1 MPATL
6 QPLIWLVLT
15 LRIERPT
22 DFESVR
28 EVLVGA
34 FARTDEADLVDCLRD
49 DALRIASLVA
59 VDGDRV
65 VGHAMF
71 SRVWIE
77 DGDATTAVAS
87 LAPIAVRPDCQRRG
101 IGSALI
107 VHGIEVCRDGGWP
120 AIVVVGHTAYYPR
133 FGFSAATVEH
143 LDTPYRGEHFMGLEL
158 HPGALGRLRGRV
170 RYPECFA

>member
-1 MPATL
+1 M
-6 QPLIWLVLT
+6 LT
-15 LRIERPT
+15 LHIERSS

-28 EVLVGA
+28 EVLVAA
-34 FARTDEADLVDCLRD
+34 FARTDEADLVDRLRD

-71 SRVWIE
+71 SRVWID

-87 LAPIAVRPDCQRRG
+87 LAPVAVTPDCQRG
-101 IGSALI
+101 GVGSALI
-107 VHGIEVCRDGGWP
+107 ERGIEVCRDDGWP
-120 AIVVVGHTAYYPR
+120 AILVVGHTAYYPR
-133 FGFSAATVEH
+133 FGFSAATVAH

-158 HPGALGRLRGRV
+158 HPGALRVLRGTV
-170 RYPECFA
+170 RYPSCFA